1 MCHGVQS
8 LREYTISKDNLWTR
22 TMVRKAESET
32 VYVKIARQKR
42 TAVIILILFRKDQ
55 LSPVSIL
62 FFAITFL
69 WWNKIKLCIT

>member
-8 LREYTISKDNLWTR
+8 LREYIIIKDNLWTR
-22 TMVRKAESET
+22 AEKAESET
-32 VYVKIARQKR
+32 MFVEIARQKR

-62 FFAITFL
+62 FFAITFCGE
-69 WWNKIKLCIT
+69 IK